1 MFTKYP
7 DSSFSVSSVCIWF
20 EDEAERALRPWLVF
34 RRDNREQKLLPVL
47 KDIIS
52 TQFPFINPD
61 RLGNK
66 SLYSVGI
73 SDLSV
78 TLVYLRKDGWTETES
93 NVQITIDIDD
103 ILNAL
108 KVDNLDI
115 GLYLYGSSEAGSG
128 GDDELMESYDFT
140 ISRDAPP
147 KVTITTDNIE
157 EDLIIGGA
165 DYYDHDDRA

>member
-1 MFTKYP
+1 MFAMYQ
-7 DSSFSVSSVCIWF
+7 DSSFSVDSLCIWF
-20 EDEAERALRPWLVF
+20 EDEVERALRPWLVF

-47 KDIIS
+47 KDIIG

-61 RLGNK
+61 RLSNK
-66 SLYSVGI
+66 SLYSVEVG
-73 SDLSV
+73 DLTV
-78 TLVYLRKDGWTETES
+78 TLVYLREDGWTDTES
-93 NVQITIDIDD
+93 DVQITIDIDD

-147 KVTITTDNIE
+147 KVAITTDNIE
-157 EDLIIGGA
+157 EDLIIGGN
-165 DYYDHDDRA
+165 DDFNHDDRA